1 MPALPHVAS
10 FFCGAAGGLLQMPV
24 RGIGARIRGSVCG
37 WLISGDSW
45 TRARE
50 TRPPYEHTAG
60 TFIFRFL
67 VLLPLEKAWATPSN
81 THDAL
86 APRSRPQITGEKKT
100 SYSNEFSLLAR
111 SPLDVACAGPC
122 LTLKACKY

>member
-1 MPALPHVAS
+1 MPALPLVAS
-10 FFCGAAGGLLQMPV
+10 FFCGAAGRLLKTPV
-24 RGIGARIRGSVCG
+24 HGIGASIRGSVCG

-45 TRARE
+45 TRGGGN
-50 TRPPYEHTAG
+50 PPTLRAHRWDIY
-60 TFIFRFL
+60 FRFL
-67 VLLPLEKAWATPSN
+67 VLLPLEKAWATPSD

-111 SPLDVACAGPC
+111 SPLDVACAGLR